1 MSSDNATWQERE
13 SQYTITSRLGV
24 IESSSKYIES
34 VMKKKYFNF
43 PFPTAHYVFFLI
55 TKKNQQLLSFIIKIL
70 FQGANSNMKKNMHSL
85 ERQVYM
91 YKNVITNHSFFFPN
105 QTLQIVQLCSGS
117 CKNSSLAS
125 NRVFSVH
132 ASRGT

>member
-1 MSSDNATWQERE
+1 MLHGRRE

-55 TKKNQQLLSFIIKIL
+55 TKKNQQSLSFIIMIL
-70 FQGANSNMKKNMHSL
+70 FQGANSNMKKKICIPLKDRYICIRMS
-85 ERQVYM
+85 
-91 YKNVITNHSFFFPN
+91 
-105 QTLQIVQLCSGS
+105 
-117 CKNSSLAS
+117 
-125 NRVFSVH
+125 
-132 ASRGT
+132 